1 MDEVYSSRPDLM
13 DVPLSDAE
21 LKVFTDLSSFVQ
33 NGQQKAGLPVTT
45 ANDVLQAEALPQ
57 G

>member
-13 DVPLSDAE
+13 GVLLSDAE
-21 LKVFTDLSSFVQ
+21 LKLFTDISSFVQ
-33 NGQQKAGLPVTT
+33 NRQRKAGLPVTT